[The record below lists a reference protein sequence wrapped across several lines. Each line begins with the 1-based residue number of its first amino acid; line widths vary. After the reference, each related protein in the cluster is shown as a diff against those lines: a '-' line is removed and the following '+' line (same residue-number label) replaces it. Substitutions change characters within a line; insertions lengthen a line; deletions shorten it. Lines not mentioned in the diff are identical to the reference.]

1 MTAILPPVELRKQG
15 FVALVNALGWINA
28 VRFLQQYESG
38 LGDYTKERE
47 SLLPD
52 WDATTL
58 VQKARE
64 SR

>member
-47 SLLPD
+47 SFLPE
-52 WDATTL
+52 WDEATL

-64 SR
+64 SP